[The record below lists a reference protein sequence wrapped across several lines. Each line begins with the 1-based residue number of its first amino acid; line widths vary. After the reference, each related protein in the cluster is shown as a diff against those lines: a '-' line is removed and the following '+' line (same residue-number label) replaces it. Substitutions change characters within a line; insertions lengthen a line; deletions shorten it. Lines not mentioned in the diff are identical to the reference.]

1 MLFNSMC
8 KHLETQVLIT
18 ARMYVYMDV
27 YILFSFHIRRMD
39 KLTSLKDKFEKEG
52 NGVLPGLLA

>member
-1 MLFNSMC
+1 MC